1 LYEQQDTLQ
10 MSQALQQSLWLPA
23 RCTNVFCKRVIEKYV
38 CKKGNL
44 MMICLNEDNCWF
56 FVKNS

>member
-1 LYEQQDTLQ
+1 LYQQQDTLQ
-10 MSQALQQSLWLPA
+10 MSQALQQSLWLPV
-23 RCTNVFCKRVIEKYV
+23 RCTKVFRKRVNEKYI
-38 CKKGNL
+38 CKKGKL